1 MKCSHLIYKIALIL
15 FLSSSL
21 YAQQRPTEQPH
32 PPPGTQV
39 PSGSSTPSG
48 APAPKEGWSYDP
60 DAGFVYQQGD
70 FKWTSWAYGERVF
83 RVDAASFWRRVRQG
97 MEFDLPRFTTKY
109 RSAIVYEVDFTDT
122 NFLRN
127 SPKWNIFENL
137 FWTVQN
143 ADDPSKFRVLFGE
156 NTHIL
161 AYEDNLSSGNLPTIN
176 RSLILE
182 EHGSVN
188 SFGTQFGF
196 QVQKAL
202 PRGYT
207 LALSAQDNRGSL
219 NTPNPRFV
227 VGNDLAIKLTR
238 SLINNQKSGTKLTI
252 GTGVDHTRDIR
263 NRMFTLASV
272 VGAESLGGTL
282 ASGNKLTFEAY
293 AVYTGKLK
301 KHSFTI
307 ESEGLHSN
315 FSSSATHVGGGYVL
329 GQFSVFDTKQR
340 GELDPFLRY
349 DWVRLGRESIAGLA
363 VQQAIRTGFNYN
375 LPYSHKLVNLHLEYA
390 RNFIHGP
397 IAIVPLD
404 RAFNELGLEL
414 RFNVTRYVRH

>member
-1 MKCSHLIYKIALIL
+1 MRHLHVVYKLAL
-15 FLSSSL
+15 FACLSASL
-21 YAQQRPTEQPH
+21 CAQQRPTEQSPL
-32 PPPGTQV
+32 PPGTKA
-39 PSGSSTPSG
+39 PSGSSTPSET
-48 APAPKEGWSYDP
+48 PAPKRGWSYDP
-60 DAGFVYQQGD
+60 DAGIVYQQND

-83 RVDAASFWRRVRQG
+83 QVNAASFWRRVRQG
-97 MEFDLPRFTTKY
+97 MEFDLPRFTNKY
-109 RSAIVYEVDFTDT
+109 RSALVYEVDFTDT

-137 FWTVQN
+137 FWTFQDAEN
-143 ADDPSKFRVLFGE
+143 PGNFRALFGE

-202 PRGYT
+202 PRDYT
-207 LALSAQDNRGSL
+207 LAFSAQDNRGSL
-219 NTPNPRFV
+219 NTPNPRYV
-227 VGNDLAIKLTR
+227 VGNDLAMKLTR
-238 SLINNQKSGTKLTI
+238 SLINNEKSGTKLTI
-252 GTGVDHTRDIR
+252 GAGLDHTRDIR
-263 NRMFTLASV
+263 NRMFTLASA
-272 VGAESLGGTL
+272 VGAEPIGGTL

-301 KHSFTI
+301 NHSFTV
-307 ESEGLHSN
+307 ESEGLHSS
-315 FSSSATHVGGGYVL
+315 FSISATHVGGGYVL

-340 GELDPFLRY
+340 GDLDPFLRY
-349 DWVRLGRESIAGLA
+349 DWVQLGQHSIVGVA
-363 VQQAIRTGFNYN
+363 VQQAIRTGLNYN
-375 LPYSHKLVNLHLEYA
+375 LPYSHKLASLHVEYA
-390 RNFIHGP
+390 RNYIHGP
-397 IAIVPLD
+397 IAIVPQSS
-404 RAFNELGLEL
+404 AFNELGLEL